1 MKFKILLYLFL
12 FVCIA
17 LFYQIFNTNKILT
30 HQDALIQNE
39 YQNNKQLKESLMN
52 IESYCETTTY
62 FSLQGNPNL
71 KKSEIL
77 IKDEKSLRNQL
88 LKMNSKG
95 GLSSIIEIPD
105 EFFLIN
111 QIRVVNEYWVLIGFQ
126 SDLSWGQAILEFKK
140 NKKKG
145 YDFKNLSS
153 FIGPL

>member
-126 SDLSWGQAILEFKK
+126 SDLTWGQAILEFKR

-153 FIGPL
+153 FVAPL

>member
-62 FSLQGNPNL
+62 FSLKGNPNI

-95 GLSSIIEIPD
+95 GVSSIIEIPD

-153 FIGPL
+153 FVAPL

>member
-12 FVCIA
+12 FVCLA

-39 YQNNKQLKESLMN
+39 YQNNKKLKESLMN

-62 FSLQGNPNL
+62 FSLKGNPNL

-77 IKDEKSLRNQL
+77 INEEKSLRNQL

-95 GLSSIIEIPD
+95 GLISIIEIPD

-153 FIGPL
+153 FVAPL

>member
-62 FSLQGNPNL
+62 FSLKGNPNL

-126 SDLSWGQAILEFKK
+126 SDLTWGQAILEFKR

-153 FIGPL
+153 FVAPL

>member
-17 LFYQIFNTNKILT
+17 LFYQIFNTNKILN

-39 YQNNKQLKESLMN
+39 YQNNKKLKKSLKN
-52 IESYCETTTY
+52 IESYCETNSY
-62 FSLQGNPNL
+62 FSLKGNPNL

-77 IKDEKSLRNQL
+77 IKEEKSLRNQL
-88 LKMNSKG
+88 LEMNSKG
-95 GLSSIIEIPD
+95 ILSDIINIPD
-105 EFFLIN
+105 EIFLIN

-126 SDLSWGQAILEFKK
+126 SDLSWGQAILEFKI

-153 FIGPL
+153 FIAPL

>member
-12 FVCIA
+12 FVCLA

-153 FIGPL
+153 FVAPL

>member
-62 FSLQGNPNL
+62 FSLKGNPNI

-126 SDLSWGQAILEFKK
+126 SDLTWGQAILEFKR

-153 FIGPL
+153 FVAPL

>member
-17 LFYQIFNTNKILT
+17 LFYQIFNTNKILN

-39 YQNNKQLKESLMN
+39 YQNNKKLKKSLKN
-52 IESYCETTTY
+52 IESYCETNSY
-62 FSLQGNPNL
+62 FSLKGNPNL

-77 IKDEKSLRNQL
+77 IKEEKSLRNQL
-88 LKMNSKG
+88 LEMNSKG
-95 GLSSIIEIPD
+95 ILSDIINIPD
-105 EFFLIN
+105 EIFLIN

-126 SDLSWGQAILEFKK
+126 SDLSWGQAILEFKI
-140 NKKKG
+140 NKKKS

-153 FIGPL
+153 FIAPL

>member
-71 KKSEIL
+71 KKSEML

-126 SDLSWGQAILEFKK
+126 SDLTWGQAILEFKR

-153 FIGPL
+153 FVAPL

>member
-62 FSLQGNPNL
+62 FSLKGNPNI

-153 FIGPL
+153 FVAPL

>member
-1 MKFKILLYLFL
+1 MKFKILLYLFF

-17 LFYQIFNTNKILT
+17 LFYQIFNTNKILN

-39 YQNNKQLKESLMN
+39 YQNNKKLKESLKN

-62 FSLQGNPNL
+62 FSLKGNPNL

-153 FIGPL
+153 FVAPL

>member
-12 FVCIA
+12 FVCLA

-62 FSLQGNPNL
+62 FSLKGNPNL

-95 GLSSIIEIPD
+95 GLRSIIEIPD
-105 EFFLIN
+105 ELFLIN

-126 SDLSWGQAILEFKK
+126 SDLTWGQAILEFKK

-153 FIGPL
+153 FVAPL

>member
-1 MKFKILLYLFL
+1 MRFKILLYLFL

-17 LFYQIFNTNKILT
+17 LFYQIFNTNKILN

-52 IESYCETTTY
+52 IESYCETSTY
-62 FSLQGNPNL
+62 FSLKGNPNL
-71 KKSEIL
+71 KESESL
-77 IKDEKSLRNQL
+77 IKEEKSLRNQL
-88 LKMNSKG
+88 LEMNSKG
-95 GLSSIIEIPD
+95 GLSDIINIPD
-105 EFFLIN
+105 EIFLIN

-140 NKKKG
+140 SKKKG

-153 FIGPL
+153 FVAPL

>member
-126 SDLSWGQAILEFKK
+126 SDLSWGQAIL
-140 NKKKG
+140 
-145 YDFKNLSS
+145 
-153 FIGPL
+153 

>member
-153 FIGPL
+153 FVAPL

>member
-62 FSLQGNPNL
+62 FSLKGNPNL

-153 FIGPL
+153 FVAPL

>member
-12 FVCIA
+12 FVCLA

-95 GLSSIIEIPD
+95 GLISIIEIPD

-153 FIGPL
+153 FVAPL